1 MKRQLGWVAL
11 AAGLVV
17 TAGGLVPAR
26 ASVGAGVAGEATGS
40 AAPTSTTTVAT
51 SGSAATTTSSGP
63 TTTSTMG
70 SGATTTTSGSTTTT
84 TSGPTTTTAEATSS
98 TTTTT
103 TLTTSAP
110 TGPGRTTTS
119 APPPTPDPA
128 GVLSISAP
136 DLTYL
141 GATGRGGR
149 VLSARLGTVTV
160 TDTRGLVD
168 GVWTARVS
176 ATAFAT
182 GASSAGER
190 LARSAIHYW
199 SGPATASSGTALLA
213 PGQRGPAD
221 AVPLTSTRVAFSAT
235 GVTGPN
241 SASWVPTVVIW
252 VPPAAV
258 AGRYQGAIIHS
269 VA

>member
-1 MKRQLGWVAL
+1 VA
-11 AAGLVV
+11 
-17 TAGGLVPAR
+17 AGGLVPAR
-26 ASVGAGVAGEATGS
+26 ASVGSGVAGEASGS

-51 SGSAATTTSSGP
+51 TGSGP
-63 TTTSTMG
+63 TTTSTTGSGSTTTSTVG
-70 SGATTTTSGSTTTT
+70 SGATTTSTT
-84 TSGPTTTTAEATSS
+84 TSGATTTTAEATSS

-103 TLTTSAP
+103 TLTTSTP
-110 TGPGRTTTS
+110 TGPASTTTS
-119 APPPTPDPA
+119 APPPVPDPH

-136 DLTYL
+136 GLTNL
-141 GATGRGGR
+141 GATGTGGR
-149 VLSARLGTVTV
+149 VVSARLGTVTV

-168 GVWTARVS
+168 GAWTARVS
-176 ATAFAT
+176 ATSFVT

-190 LARSAIHYW
+190 VARSAIRYW
-199 SGPATASSGTALLA
+199 SGPATASSGTALLV

-241 SASWVPTVVIW
+241 SASWVPTIVIV

-258 AGRYQGAIIHS
+258 AGRYRGAIIHS